1 MKNNTT
7 LFSLFGKALRI
18 GGGAALLFIALCL
31 LSSCDS
37 NTAKE
42 HTVVFDPN
50 GGTIGGGNIHTATVL
65 DGTAVADPGKAVL
78 DGHVFL
84 GWYTASVGGS
94 KYSFN
99 SPVTGSFTLYAQWA
113 NSHHTVTYHVLVNG
127 EDKSPD
133 YNLSAATVQH
143 GSMLDLPSVALNISN
158 PDLALAGWSTSK
170 DNYLPVDEA
179 YTVTGDTD
187 LYAVII
193 DKTATGKIEV
203 GGGYKMNYSYD
214 TGTKGYSVCSA
225 YDAMPKG
232 AISIPSTTAVPV
244 TAIANSAFSYDN
256 NNNPRTVAKITSI
269 NIPSSVMIIHDVA
282 FHSVVT
288 LETVSFA
295 EGSQLREI
303 QTRAFYNCTKLASIN
318 LPESLETIGKSAFS
332 YCSGIDTLT
341 IPSNVHTIYEN
352 AFGYWT
358 EGQTINIKHP
368 DFSSQDINP
377 SEWDIGW
384 AAGCKAKIL
393 DANGNAVDVE
403 AISSEPSTPE
413 GPDPDEPDPE
423 PSIPDEPDPDT
434 GTPGFEYT
442 VTYHVLVDGAASTDE
457 SIYTS
462 LPPAE
467 VKLYGTEIEEPSF
480 TLLDDT
486 NYALVGWSTDSVNYT
501 GVEFP
506 YTVKGE
512 TNLYAVLATRT
523 GDGYKLKT
531 NGGVLYFT
539 YDATTGGYSVGSK
552 MGEYPS
558 GALVIPGSIG
568 VDPVTKIADDAFGE
582 YDLIDT
588 DRPNITGITIP
599 DSVKEIG
606 SYAFAF
612 LKAASITIPSSVEY
626 LGDNAFFFC
635 KSLASIEFAENSKL
649 KTIDDYAFDCCMSL
663 ESITIPASVETIG
676 YRAFNQCNALENVTF
691 AENSQLK
698 TLGDHLFSELVYI
711 DRITIPESVTSVG
724 MRIFYSWKSYQ
735 TIVLPFAD
743 EASIPDTWSAY
754 WKEGCEAKIEYAT

>member
-1 MKNNTT
+1 M
-7 LFSLFGKALRI
+7 
-18 GGGAALLFIALCL
+18 
-31 LSSCDS
+31 
-37 NTAKE
+37 
-42 HTVVFDPN
+42 
-50 GGTIGGGNIHTATVL
+50 
-65 DGTAVADPGKAVL
+65 DGTAVTDPGKAVL

-84 GWYTASVGGS
+84 GWYTASEGGS

-143 GSMLDLPSVALNISN
+143 GSMLDLTSVALNISN

-170 DNYLPVDEA
+170 DNYLPVDA
-179 YTVTGDTD
+179 SYTVTGDTD

-193 DKTATGKIEV
+193 DKTDTGKIEV
-203 GGGYKMNYSYD
+203 GGVYTMDYSYD
-214 TGTKGYSVCSA
+214 EETKGYSVYS
-225 YDAMPKG
+225 DKSVMPEG
-232 AISIPSTTAVPV
+232 AISIPSTTKVPV

-256 NNNPRTVAKITSI
+256 NNDPRTVAKITSI
-269 NIPSSVMIIHDVA
+269 NIPSSVMIIHVAA
-282 FHSVVT
+282 FHSVDT

-295 EGSQLREI
+295 EGSQLRGI
-303 QTRAFYNCTKLASIN
+303 QDLAFYFCTKLASIN
-318 LPESLETIGKSAFS
+318 LPESLETIGQSAFS
-332 YCSGIDTLT
+332 NCTGIDTLT
-341 IPSNVHTIYEN
+341 IPSNVHFIDEN
-352 AFGYWT
+352 AFEYWT

-368 DFSSQDINP
+368 DFSSQDIYP
-377 SEWDIGW
+377 SKWDIGW
-384 AAGCKAKIL
+384 AQGCKAKIL
-393 DANGNAVDVE
+393 DANGNEVDVE

-434 GTPGFEYT
+434 GTSGSKYT
-442 VTYHVLVDGAASTDE
+442 VTYHVLVEGKASTDE
-457 SIYTS
+457 SIYSS
-462 LPPAE
+462 LPDAE
-467 VKLYGTEIEEPSF
+467 VKLHGERIEEPSF

-486 NYALVGWSTDSVNYT
+486 NYALVGWSTDSVEYT
-501 GVEFP
+501 DVEFP

-523 GDGYKLKT
+523 GDGYTLTT

-539 YDATTGGYSVGSK
+539 YDATTDGYSVGSK
-552 MGEYPS
+552 EGEYPS

-568 VDPVTKIADDAFGE
+568 GTPVTKIADNAFGDE
-582 YDLIDT
+582 DLLYTT
-588 DRPNITGITIP
+588 DSPNITDITIP

-626 LGDNAFFFC
+626 LGNNAFFFC

-649 KTIDDYAFDCCMSL
+649 KTIDDYAFDCCESL

-676 YRAFNQCNALENVTF
+676 YRAFKQCNALENVTF

-698 TLGDHLFSELVYI
+698 TLGDHLFSDLVNI
-711 DRITIPESVTSVG
+711 DRITIPGSVTSVG
-724 MRIFYSWKSYQ
+724 MRIFYSWKRNQ

-743 EASIPDTWSAY
+743 EARIPNTWSAY
-754 WKEGCEAKIEYAT
+754 WKEGCEADIVYSAT

>member
-1 MKNNTT
+1 M
-7 LFSLFGKALRI
+7 
-18 GGGAALLFIALCL
+18 
-31 LSSCDS
+31 
-37 NTAKE
+37 
-42 HTVVFDPN
+42 
-50 GGTIGGGNIHTATVL
+50 
-65 DGTAVADPGKAVL
+65 
-78 DGHVFL
+78 
-84 GWYTASVGGS
+84 
-94 KYSFN
+94 
-99 SPVTGSFTLYAQWA
+99 
-113 NSHHTVTYHVLVNG
+113 
-127 EDKSPD
+127 PD
-133 YNLSAATVQH
+133 LT
-143 GSMLDLPSVALNISN
+143 SVALNISN

-170 DNYLPVDEA
+170 DNYLPVDA
-179 YTVTGDTD
+179 SYTVTGDTD

-203 GGGYKMNYSYD
+203 GGGYTMDYSYD
-214 TGTKGYSVCSA
+214 EETKGYSVYS
-225 YDAMPKG
+225 DKNAMPKG
-232 AISIPSTTAVPV
+232 TISIPSTTKVPV

-256 NNNPRTVAKITSI
+256 NNDPRTVAEITSI

-282 FHSVVT
+282 FDSVDT

-295 EGSQLREI
+295 EGSQLRGI
-303 QTRAFYNCTKLASIN
+303 QDRAFNYCTKLASIN
-318 LPESLETIGKSAFS
+318 LPESLETIGESAFS
-332 YCSGIDTLT
+332 ACTGIDTLT

-352 AFGYWT
+352 AFDYWT

-368 DFSSQDINP
+368 DFSSQNIYP
-377 SEWDIGW
+377 SEWDTGW
-384 AAGCKAKIL
+384 AGGCGARIL
-393 DANGNAVDVE
+393 DANGNVVDVE

-434 GTPGFEYT
+434 GTPGSEYT

-467 VKLYGTEIEEPSF
+467 VNLYGTEIEEPSF

-523 GDGYKLKT
+523 GDGYTLTT

-539 YDATTGGYSVGSK
+539 YDATTDGYSVGSNEGK
-552 MGEYPS
+552 YPS

-568 VDPVTKIADDAFGE
+568 GTPVTKIADDAFGE
-582 YDLIDT
+582 YDLIYET

-612 LKAASITIPSSVEY
+612 LKAASITIPSSVEA
-626 LGDNAFFFC
+626 LGNNAFFFC

-649 KTIDDYAFDCCMSL
+649 RTIGYNAFQSCESL
-663 ESITIPASVETIG
+663 ESITIPASVKSIG
-676 YRAFNQCNALENVTF
+676 DSAFNQCYALKNVNF
-691 AENSQLK
+691 DENSQLE
-698 TLGDHLFSELVYI
+698 TLGNYVFSELSKI
-711 DRITIPESVTSVG
+711 NSITIPESVTSVG
-724 MRIFYSWKSYQ
+724 MRIFYNWKSYQ

-743 EASIPDTWSAY
+743 EARIPNTWSVY

>member
-1 MKNNTT
+1 M
-7 LFSLFGKALRI
+7 
-18 GGGAALLFIALCL
+18 
-31 LSSCDS
+31 
-37 NTAKE
+37 
-42 HTVVFDPN
+42 
-50 GGTIGGGNIHTATVL
+50 
-65 DGTAVADPGKAVL
+65 DGTAVADPGEAVL
-78 DGHVFL
+78 GGHVFL
-84 GWYTASVGGS
+84 GWYTASEGGS

-113 NSHHTVTYHVLVNG
+113 NSHHAVTYHVLVNG

-143 GSMLDLPSVALNISN
+143 GSMLDLTSVALNISN

-170 DNYLPVDEA
+170 DNYLPVDA
-179 YTVTGDTD
+179 SYTVTGDTD

-203 GGGYKMNYSYD
+203 GGGYTMDYSYD
-214 TGTKGYSVCSA
+214 EETKGYSVYS
-225 YDAMPKG
+225 DKNAMPKG

-244 TAIANSAFSYDN
+244 TAIANGAFSYDN
-256 NNNPRTVAKITSI
+256 NNDPRTVAEITSI

-282 FHSVVT
+282 FDSVDT

-295 EGSQLREI
+295 EGSQLRGI
-303 QTRAFYNCTKLASIN
+303 QDRAFNYCTKLASIN
-318 LPESLETIGKSAFS
+318 LPESLETIGESAFS
-332 YCSGIDTLT
+332 ACTGIDTLT

-352 AFGYWT
+352 AFDYWT

-368 DFSSQDINP
+368 DFSSQNIYP

-384 AAGCKAKIL
+384 AGGCGARIL
-393 DANGNAVDVE
+393 DANGNVVDVE

-434 GTPGFEYT
+434 GTPGSEYT

-467 VKLYGTEIEEPSF
+467 VKLHGERIEEPSF
-480 TLLDDT
+480 TLLDNT

-512 TNLYAVLATRT
+512 TNLYAVLATKT
-523 GDGYKLKT
+523 EDGYKLKT
-531 NGGVLYFT
+531 NGGFLYFT

-552 MGEYPS
+552 KGEYPS

-568 VDPVTKIADDAFGE
+568 IDPVTKIADDAFGE
-582 YDLIDT
+582 YYLIDET

-626 LGDNAFFFC
+626 LGDNAFYLC

-649 KTIDDYAFDCCMSL
+649 KTIDDYAFDCCGSL

-676 YRAFNQCNALENVTF
+676 NRAFNQCNALENVTF
-691 AENSQLK
+691 AENSRLK
-698 TLGDHLFSELVYI
+698 TLGDHLFSDLVNI
-711 DRITIPESVTSVG
+711 DRITIPGSVTSVG
-724 MRIFYSWKSYQ
+724 MKVFNSWKRNQ
-735 TIVLPFAD
+735 TIVLPFANQ
-743 EASIPDTWSAY
+743 ASIPKTWSAY
-754 WKEGCEAKIEYAT
+754 WNEGCEADIVYSAT

>member
-1 MKNNTT
+1 M
-7 LFSLFGKALRI
+7 
-18 GGGAALLFIALCL
+18 
-31 LSSCDS
+31 
-37 NTAKE
+37 
-42 HTVVFDPN
+42 
-50 GGTIGGGNIHTATVL
+50 
-65 DGTAVADPGKAVL
+65 
-78 DGHVFL
+78 
-84 GWYTASVGGS
+84 
-94 KYSFN
+94 
-99 SPVTGSFTLYAQWA
+99 TGSFTLYAQWA

-170 DNYLPVDEA
+170 DNYLPVDA
-179 YTVTGDTD
+179 SYTVTGDTD

-244 TAIANSAFSYDN
+244 TAIADSAFSYMVDIDT
-256 NNNPRTVAKITSI
+256 RTGANITSI

-341 IPSNVHTIYEN
+341 IPSNVHFIDEI

-368 DFSSQDINP
+368 DFSSQDIYP

-384 AAGCKAKIL
+384 AGDCGARIL
-393 DANGNAVDVE
+393 DANGNVVDVE

-434 GTPGFEYT
+434 GTPGSKYT
-442 VTYHVLVDGAASTDE
+442 VTYHVLVEGKASTDE
-457 SIYTS
+457 SIYSS
-462 LPPAE
+462 LPDAE
-467 VKLYGTEIEEPSF
+467 VKLHGERIEEPSF
-480 TLLDDT
+480 TLNNT
-486 NYALVGWSTDSVNYT
+486 NYALVGWSTDSVEYT
-501 GVEFP
+501 DVEFP

-539 YDATTGGYSVGSK
+539 YDAKTGGYSVGSEK
-552 MGEYPS
+552 GKYPS

-568 VDPVTKIADDAFGE
+568 GTLVTKIADNAFGDE
-582 YDLIDT
+582 DLLYTTET

-626 LGDNAFFFC
+626 LGDNAFYFC

-649 KTIDDYAFDCCMSL
+649 KTIDDYAFQSCGSL

-676 YRAFNQCNALENVTF
+676 DRAFNQCNALENVTF
-691 AENSQLK
+691 AENSQLE
-698 TLGDHLFSELVYI
+698 TLGDHLFSDLVNI
-711 DRITIPESVTSVG
+711 DRITIPGSVTSVG
-724 MRIFYSWKSYQ
+724 MKVFNSWKRNQ
-735 TIVLPFAD
+735 TIVLPFD
-743 EASIPDTWSAY
+743 EASIPITWSAD
-754 WKEGCEAKIEYAT
+754 WKEGCEADIVYSAT